1 MAVEEKV
8 IIKVEIDSDIT
19 NDLNAIERRIKNLDA
34 TTKKFN
40 KTNRDLDRTTNKLTS
55 RFSKM
60 TNVLK
65 GFSRAFLNFVKLMGK
80 FSFIALAGHI
90 ALVTAGLLAAKA
102 ALITG
107 RAAVKLYDVALKGLT
122 VTAAALATTLAVAAA
137 AMREFQEAQLAPL
150 LGGGRV
156 GMEKARGFTAGISS
170 RNMGLLGGEANTA
183 IINQL
188 ARSGIRGPQANA
200 LITGMFNVTGGDAK
214 AVTSLAAAIGSRSFA
229 DAKTAVQG
237 AQGFNKGSLGG
248 VTTMAGLIGAVS
260 SGAATAS
267 SYQGLSQNMG
277 GTLIGTAKTQFA
289 SQKGLF
295 ADLGEPLLGPFR
307 DTFLEISNII
317 KNDIIAMA
325 SIIQKF
331 GEGSFAPT
339 LVTTIRAISGW
350 VRENVLEDIDRI
362 EEMGKSFVDF
372 FVGVRDFFE
381 SMGAW
386 FNKFEPAANLLLD
399 MFRAMGS
406 AAGGRGLFAEFR
418 QLMTG
423 NADNFIKF
431 GEAIGNVIGS
441 LFDRLSNGQTGFFD
455 KLPLINN
462 VLNSLANN
470 VIPAMFNLF
479 NTIFPILEEL
489 PDALNTLATVL
500 NYLAPVV
507 SSLVSA
513 VVQIAGLINS
523 IGGDNG
529 LGSLLAVG
537 AMYMGG
543 RKLGIFGKGRAMA
556 KAGTAAARA
565 GGTFVPGATAAN
577 GVRTGARAA
586 WGRGMTATQR
596 AWTGTGGTVD
606 RMMSQRVN
614 LAGSRWGLP
623 REYAQRG
630 IRGTG
635 NMLYSGYERTSN
647 LGRAIGGSRLGQ
659 GISKFG
665 KFAGGKALPGV
676 GAVFSGM
683 SVADTWGNAAQT
695 GDMGFGGALHGAMAG
710 AMIGQVVPL
719 IGPLVGGILGAI
731 VGGVGE
737 WIAAGKGQEKIK
749 KEAVKQGDR
758 IMDTVTSFEAGSGFE
773 AYQQQASI
781 HEDWQAAILAGQDEY
796 GRMKIEEDGSFEGD
810 TADFGKFLVNNFGIA
825 PESVHQDNLFG
836 ILLESGLLD
845 ELEAN
850 LLEAEDLYFRQMNAV
865 AEITGATAEQ
875 IEGFMT
881 ALNLDAYTDFNESA
895 VGVLM
900 NLFNLDPI
908 DRGRSFVGDIDFS
921 TSMVGMTNR
930 SASANAALNAFKES
944 GMMDE
949 SLLMDFIESAAIAE
963 VAMGGSADL
972 AGYSVLQSIRN
983 LQAEGAFGDVDVVG
997 NFDIIGQQERQLE
1010 LISDNSGI
1018 PVSQLEGMSPNE
1030 IDAALKQ
1037 VDKNRDIYK
1046 GVFFGDR
1053 GISELT
1059 PDMLEGFD
1067 SKAFGQYVMH
1077 HEDNRDFMRNR
1088 DNQGYID
1095 AIMSGDLAGIE
1106 AVIGQE
1112 ASQQM
1117 LLNFMTETGQY
1128 TQDQNDWLK
1137 TIADNTALGTQ
1148 VIVNAETVE
1157 GRGVDTVMLEIRTEV
1172 NAAVAAEAE
1181 DNN

>member
-8 IIKVEIDSDIT
+8 VIKVEIDSDIT

-55 RFSKM
+55 RFNKM

-65 GFSRAFLNFVKLMGK
+65 GFSRAFLNFIKLMGK
-80 FSFIALAGHI
+80 FSFVALAGHI

-122 VTAAALATTLAVAAA
+122 VTAAALATTLAVAAG
-137 AMREFQEAQLAPL
+137 AMREFQEAQLAPM
-150 LGGGRV
+150 LGGGQI
-156 GMEKARGFTAGISS
+156 GMQKARGFTAGISS
-170 RNMGLLGGEANTA
+170 RNMGLLGSEANTA

-188 ARSGIRGPQANA
+188 ARAGIRGPQANQ
-200 LITGMFNVTGGDAK
+200 LITGLFNITGGDAK
-214 AVTSLAAAIGSRSFA
+214 AVTSLASSIGSKNFG
-229 DAKTAVQG
+229 DARTAVQG
-237 AQGFNKGSLGG
+237 AQGFRKGSLAG
-248 VTTMAGLIGAVS
+248 VSTMGGLIGTVS
-260 SGAATAS
+260 SGAATATA
-267 SYQGLSQNMG
+267 YQGLSRNMG

-339 LVTTIRAISGW
+339 LVTTVRAISGW

-362 EEMGKSFVDF
+362 EEMGKSFVGF
-372 FVGVRDFFE
+372 FVSVRDFFE

-418 QLMTG
+418 QLMMG

-470 VIPAMFNLF
+470 VIPALFNLF
-479 NTIFPILEEL
+479 NTIFPILDEL
-489 PDALNTLATVL
+489 PAALDTLATVL
-500 NYLAPVV
+500 NYLAPIV

-523 IGGDNG
+523 LGGGNG

-543 RKLGIFGKGRAMA
+543 RKLGVFGKGRAMA
-556 KAGTAAARA
+556 KAGTAAAKA
-565 GGTFVPGATAAN
+565 GGTFVPGTSAAAAGRAGATSLL
-577 GVRTGARAA
+577 R
-586 WGRGMTATQR
+586 RGMTSTR
-596 AWTGTGGTVD
+596 HAWTGTGGTVD
-606 RMMSQRVN
+606 RLMSSNNRVM
-614 LAGSRWGLP
+614 
-623 REYAQRG
+623 
-630 IRGTG
+630 RGTG
-635 NMLYSGYERTSN
+635 NMLYRGYEGVSN
-647 LGRAIGGSRLGQ
+647 FGSRAAASRGGQMLGNVA
-659 GISKFG
+659 KFG
-665 KFAGGKALPGV
+665 KFAAGKALPLA

-683 SVADTWGNAAQT
+683 AVGDTWGNAAET

-719 IGPLVGGILGAI
+719 IGPLVGGIIGAA
-731 VGGVGE
+731 VGGIGE
-737 WIAAGKGQEKIK
+737 WLNSRKGQERIK
-749 KEAVKQGDR
+749 REAEKQGGR
-758 IMDTVTSFEAGSGFE
+758 IMEVATGFQAGSGYE
-773 AYQQQASI
+773 AYQQQVAI
-781 HEDWQAAILAGQDEY
+781 HADWQKAITAGQDEY
-796 GRMKIEEDGSFEGD
+796 GRMKIEGDGSFEGD
-810 TADFGKFLVNNFGIA
+810 TADFGKFLINNFGVA
-825 PESVHQDNLFG
+825 PESVHMDNLFG
-836 ILLESGLLD
+836 ILLNSGLLE
-845 ELEAN
+845 ELEDN

-881 ALNLDAYTDFNESA
+881 AFGLDSYTDYNENA
-895 VGVLM
+895 VGMLM
-900 NLFNLDPI
+900 NLYALDPV
-908 DRGRSFVGDIDFS
+908 DRGRSFVGDMDFS
-921 TSMVGMTNR
+921 QSYVGRTNR
-930 SASANAALNAFKES
+930 SASADAALNAFVDG

-949 SLLMDFIESAAIAE
+949 SLFMDFIESAAIAE

-972 AGYSVLQSIRN
+972 AGYSVLQSVIN
-983 LQAEGAFGDVDVVG
+983 MQEAGVFGDMDVVG
-997 NFDIIGQQERQLE
+997 NFDIPAQQQRQLE
-1010 LISDNSGI
+1010 LIANNAGI
-1018 PVSQLEGMSPNE
+1018 PVSELVGKSPTE
-1030 IDAALKQ
+1030 IDAAIKQ
-1037 VDKNRDIYK
+1037 VDKNRDLYK
-1046 GVFFGDR
+1046 GVFFGDK
-1053 GISELT
+1053 GISSLT

-1067 SKAFGQYVMH
+1067 SQAFGQYVFR
-1077 HEDNRDFMRNR
+1077 HEDQSDLMRTR
-1088 DNQGYID
+1088 GNQD
-1095 AIMSGDLAGIE
+1095 WVEAIQTGDLAGIE
-1106 AVIGQE
+1106 EILGKDQA
-1112 ASQQM
+1112 QQM
-1117 LLNFMTETGQY
+1117 LLNFMTDTGKY
-1128 TQDQNDWLK
+1128 SKDQTDWLA
-1137 TIADNTALGTQ
+1137 TIAENTSHPPK

-1157 GRGVDTVMLEIRTEV
+1157 GRGVETVMLEIH
-1172 NAAVAAEAE
+1172 NAVDAHVAAQAAE
-1181 DNN
+1181 DE